1 MALKEM
7 AADLKNFKYG
17 SLSSPDKID
26 AQIENGVDFFDD
38 NQSGATGFTPK
49 AGDLESQY
57 KKFAEGTIATKW
69 PEAARTNEIN
79 VPRSA
84 FGQNDEYV
92 EEGNVGLSNNPWMRS
107 YYGDTQL
114 GPGVL
119 SGFQPNYYADLLPIQ
134 ASSMWR
140 HEAGLYFFKGEGTN
154 PPNNDL
160 MQEDFKSY
168 PQTLTAAT
176 QITLNDIDGFSILNQ
191 PGGIAYN
198 SKFIGNANG
207 SDFMITPI
215 PGYSSNFNPPE
226 NDSLTFNVN
235 QHTSTG
241 PTEFQI
247 EDFNN
252 TPSIPRYHKIAVEN
266 TDPNKT
272 FDVTTMD
279 DMIYGGYGLP
289 VQKSSAGSAK
299 ITITNDKRR
308 GVYDQ
313 LVNTTFENQP
323 IPINQQPNTVFNPQY
338 DRYFSENE
346 GKSIHIS
353 PGGELK
359 AGLRYNSPTFP
370 DGVNNGI
377 SITDVVDPVWSDT
390 FPPFSENFLNPLA
403 NHKSRFAILGDPST
417 VNPNHP
423 VSLTWDLD
431 TSDNVGFDRVGTL
444 EGIADAWPAAVP
456 TTNLD
461 RIPQTGFAETNYL
474 DGLTSFDGKVVI
486 TDGTATS
493 TSSTLVIG
501 KNTYTAPGIDG
512 YNQTGYSESTEEAF
526 TQYTF
531 GDWKDIWSNSHK
543 KDQLGSFVSAENLIL
558 LTAGGEDNIL
568 EKRGG
573 GVDVFN
579 KNIITIPDTYRISGD
594 IQRYGKFDTKFVN
607 EFMEVPAGLGQNN
620 IPTFKT
626 FREVADPGKQNHPLI
641 QRGMG
646 NNWGKDT
653 GLLTDNPL
661 GEAIGGFVRGA
672 PGITGLISRSFT
684 DKLRIGRWLL
694 GTSDG
699 LAFGLKQY
707 ALQALNPTLESK
719 IWNPASALTLVGAGD
734 AFDAVR
740 TVIGDGISS
749 QDRVNIGEF
758 ASQVAQLAIT
768 AAFPIGQPERH
779 LGGGRYEDVV
789 PLTGLP
795 DFMKTFL
802 PSSIEPFANELP
814 YGTEKLGFGS
824 RLAMQSNPEVVKE
837 QTIGAFGFEY
847 TIGGKDLGTSLIFM
861 NPNKYLFPISS
872 APKSVD
878 KDGISFTGGIDLAN
892 TDANKIESIG
902 GPKSPDGISRGG
914 TFNKQTNVY
923 EANDNG
929 LVKRHSTLS
938 YDKLRSEFGYDKFD
952 IEQPTI
958 PKEINDREFRN
969 SDVNFSLGDARRR
982 SKKINDS
989 IGTALPFGSER
1000 SEEDLGVIKG
1010 DAKSPNVDKINITP
1024 VLSDL
1029 GEEPKTVN
1037 QAKDFIKFMFKDLI
1051 NNKFIIFRAI
1061 LDAVTDTITP
1071 EYGET
1076 KFLGRPDKVYNYS
1089 GTARDVSFGFKIY
1102 PKTKQE
1108 LPVLME
1114 KLNYLV
1120 SLCYPGYTETS
1131 LMISPFIELTI
1142 GDMFNKTPGLLS
1154 GLTVTVEEATT
1165 WEIEEGLQF
1174 PHFISCQCEFKYIG
1188 GTENVPTLA
1197 GKHYDISWLKGDH
1210 YGEGNDKGP
1219 TGIYTKNQQLTA
1231 NTMKPLRNKFKYID
1245 PIDNAVVTPAPPVGT
1260 ETTAE

>member
-17 SLSSPDKID
+17 ISSPDRLD
-26 AQIENGVDFFDD
+26 GQIENGVDFFD
-38 NQSGATGFTPK
+38 NNEGGADGFTPK
-49 AGDLESQY
+49 TDLESLY
-57 KKFAEGTIATKW
+57 HKVRDGNVV
-69 PEAARTNEIN
+69 PPNDGLRTNTIN
-79 VPRSA
+79 GRVV
-84 FGQNDEYV
+84 FGQNGEY
-92 EEGNVGLSNNPWMRS
+92 EEAPGIGFTNLPLMRPFM
-107 YYGDTQL
+107 GDTQL

-119 SGFQPNYYADLLPIQ
+119 SGFQPNYYANLLPIGFPT
-134 ASSMWR
+134 ARSMWR
-140 HEAGLYFFKGEGTN
+140 TSGGGYRFITRGTI
-154 PPNNDL
+154 PPDNDL
-160 MQEDFKSY
+160 MQEEFKNY
-168 PQTLTAAT
+168 PPFDLND
-176 QITLNDIDGFSILNQ
+176 QITLKNIDGFSITNQ

-226 NDSLTFNVN
+226 NNSLTFNVN

-241 PTEFQI
+241 PTQFEITNF
-247 EDFNN
+247 DD

-289 VQKSSAGSAK
+289 VQRSSAGDAK
-299 ITITNDKRR
+299 IEIINDKRR
-308 GVYDQ
+308 GVFDK
-313 LVNTTFENQP
+313 LVTTTFENQP
-323 IPINQQPNTVFNPQY
+323 IPVNQQPNTEFNPLY

-390 FPPFSENFLNPLA
+390 FPLFSENFLNPLA
-403 NHKSRFAILGDPST
+403 DHKSRFAILGDPST
-417 VNPNHP
+417 VNPDHP

-461 RIPQTGFAETNYL
+461 RIPQPEFAGT
-474 DGLTSFDGKVVI
+474 DGLTSFGGMVVI
-486 TDGTATS
+486 TDGTAIS
-493 TSSTLVIG
+493 TSNRLVIG

-512 YNQTGYSESTEEAF
+512 YNQTGYSESTVGETF

-531 GDWKDIWSNSHK
+531 GDWKDTWSNSYK

-594 IQRYGKFDTKFVN
+594 IRRYGKFDTKGVN

-641 QRGMG
+641 QREIG

-699 LAFGLKQY
+699 LAFGLKQF

-740 TVIGDGISS
+740 TAIGDTLGSDNHI
-749 QDRVNIGEF
+749 NIGEF

-802 PSSIEPFANELP
+802 PSSIEPFANSLP

-824 RLAMQSNPEVVKE
+824 RLAMQSNPEVIKE
-837 QTIGAFGFEY
+837 TTVGAFGFEY

-1245 PIDNAVVTPAPPVGT
+1245 PIDNAIVTPAPPVGT